1 MVNEKYEEEIS
12 EKEKNNRK
20 MRRIDGGK
28 RTRINLSSPPTLRF
42 SENCELPQ
50 I

>member
-1 MVNEKYEEEIS
+1 VNEKYEEKMLKKGE
-12 EKEKNNRK
+12 EYRK

-28 RTRINLSSPPTLRF
+28 RTRFNLSSSPTLCI
-42 SENCELPQ
+42 SGNCELPQ